1 MDNWS
6 TIRES
11 WDVRIEG
18 FTLKRRR
25 VFILCTCAWNAW
37 NQAIFDAME
46 FQRARYISISIIRV
60 DNQSWWKFRCR
71 KFTNIRGGLSL
82 STNFSIEPRHSD
94 ADRFN
99 YLCIHRVPWSFPC
112 GITRN
117 SNRNENHYFLYAA
130 AKEDRSL
137 RSSLLFVTKAFENSR
152 AEYFEGKLDFMKFLL
167 HSKATRRKDTIAW
180 NASDN
185 NFVKSPVQWI
195 RHDGIDNLIII
206 GYNGSNNR
214 I

>member
-11 WDVRIEG
+11 WDVRIES

-71 KFTNIRGGLSL
+71 KFTIIRGGLSL

-99 YLCIHRVPWSFPC
+99 LKIQIWKFKFK
-112 GITRN
+112 N
-117 SNRNENHYFLYAA
+117 SNLKIQIWKFKFKNSNLKIQIWKFKFENLKLQIWKFKFKNSNL
-130 AKEDRSL
+130 KIQIKK
-137 RSSLLFVTKAFENSR
+137 FKFENSNL
-152 AEYFEGKLDFMKFLL
+152 KIQIWKFKFKN
-167 HSKATRRKDTIAW
+167 S
-180 NASDN
+180 
-185 NFVKSPVQWI
+185 
-195 RHDGIDNLIII
+195 NLKI
-206 GYNGSNNR
+206 
-214 I
+214 

>member
-1 MDNWS
+1 MY
-6 TIRES
+6 
-11 WDVRIEG
+11 
-18 FTLKRRR
+18 
-25 VFILCTCAWNAW
+25 AW

-46 FQRARYISISIIRV
+46 FQRARYISISTIRA

-99 YLCIHRVPWSFPC
+99 YLCIHSIAWSFAC

-117 SNRNENHYFLYAA
+117 SNRNEDHYFLYAVG
-130 AKEDRSL
+130 KEDRSL
-137 RSSLLFVTKAFENSR
+137 LLFVTKAFENSR

-167 HSKATRRKDTIAW
+167 RWKIAKRKDTIA
-180 NASDN
+180 
-185 NFVKSPVQWI
+185 
-195 RHDGIDNLIII
+195 
-206 GYNGSNNR
+206 
-214 I
+214 